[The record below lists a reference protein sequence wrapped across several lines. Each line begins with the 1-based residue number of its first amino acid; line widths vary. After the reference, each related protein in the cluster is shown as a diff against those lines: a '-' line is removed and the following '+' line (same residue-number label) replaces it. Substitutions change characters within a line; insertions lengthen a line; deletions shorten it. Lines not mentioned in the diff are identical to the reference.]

1 MPTRSKR
8 RFDAGTESVA
18 VVLSGAAA
26 LSYLFFNEQYFSE
39 SIDLGRRAAA
49 AALSRGWER

>member
-18 VVLSGAAA
+18 VILSGAAA
-26 LSYLFFNEQYFSE
+26 LSYLFFNEQ
-39 SIDLGRRAAA
+39 
-49 AALSRGWER
+49 